1 VTGVTGGT
9 VGTQFAL
16 PSGALLTLNAA
27 GTFSYDPNHK
37 FDYLPAPGSGA
48 SNLTVTDSFTYT
60 ITGGSTA
67 TVTVTVGGV
76 DTNDVLYDTAG
87 IDSLAGGI
95 GDDVYYVSNTGDV
108 VTEAAGAGFDTV
120 AAVVDYTLPSGNNV
134 EVLNMIGAGLTGT
147 GSNGAETLI
156 SSSGPNT
163 LIGLGGNDV
172 YYVND
177 SADVVVEAA
186 SGGMDTVEATVDY
199 TLPASNTVEG
209 LYMLGSGLTGTGSNG
224 AETLYSSGGP
234 NTLAGLGSDDLYYV
248 NNTAD
253 VVIEAADGGADTVVA
268 SVDYTLPAN
277 VEGLYMIGSG
287 LTGTGTDGADS
298 LLSSG
303 GPNTLV
309 GLGGDD
315 LYYLDSTADVVVE
328 AANGGFDSVRISS
341 SYALP
346 VNVEALY
353 LVGAGLTG
361 TGNSDAN
368 TLVTI
373 GANTLVGGDGNDTFV
388 FFAGS
393 TNGSTVTD
401 FVRNQ
406 ADEWDFLVFSGFG
419 TEAQGATISQ
429 IGSTD
434 QWQIHSGLD
443 AHNETITFSNHAALH
458 AGDFVFV

>member
-1 VTGVTGGT
+1 
-9 VGTQFAL
+9 
-16 PSGALLTLNAA
+16 
-27 GTFSYDPNHK
+27 
-37 FDYLPAPGSGA
+37 
-48 SNLTVTDSFTYT
+48 
-60 ITGGSTA
+60 
-67 TVTVTVGGV
+67 
-76 DTNDVLYDTAG
+76 
-87 IDSLAGGI
+87 
-95 GDDVYYVSNTGDV
+95 
-108 VTEAAGAGFDTV
+108 V
-120 AAVVDYTLPSGNNV
+120 AAAVDYTLPSGNNV

-234 NTLAGLGSDDLYYV
+234 NTLAGRGSDDLYYV

>member
-1 VTGVTGGT
+1 M
-9 VGTQFAL
+9 
-16 PSGALLTLNAA
+16 
-27 GTFSYDPNHK
+27 
-37 FDYLPAPGSGA
+37 
-48 SNLTVTDSFTYT
+48 TVT
-60 ITGGSTA
+60 I
-67 TVTVTVGGV
+67 GGV

-120 AAVVDYTLPSGNNV
+120 AAAVDYTLPSGNNV

-172 YYVND
+172 YYVNN
-177 SADVVVEAA
+177 SADLVVEAA

-234 NTLAGLGSDDLYYV
+234 NTLVGLGSDDLYYV

-298 LLSSG
+298 S
-303 GPNTLV
+303 
-309 GLGGDD
+309 
-315 LYYLDSTADVVVE
+315 
-328 AANGGFDSVRISS
+328 
-341 SYALP
+341 
-346 VNVEALY
+346 
-353 LVGAGLTG
+353 
-361 TGNSDAN
+361 
-368 TLVTI
+368 
-373 GANTLVGGDGNDTFV
+373 
-388 FFAGS
+388 
-393 TNGSTVTD
+393 
-401 FVRNQ
+401 
-406 ADEWDFLVFSGFG
+406 
-419 TEAQGATISQ
+419 AQQ
-429 IGSTD
+429 RWP
-434 QWQIHSGLD
+434 Q
-443 AHNETITFSNHAALH
+443 H
-458 AGDFVFV
+458 AGRSRRRRSLLPRQYGRRGGRSGEWRFRFGADLHRAMPFRSMSRHCTWLAPA